1 MTTLSQDHKAIQNM
15 TTVYQK
21 NLHDPKTYKFNIL
34 KPSTNKKLGKKITK
48 GRWKGMKFYTL
59 ALVERETCDP
69 NCEHLEDCYGNNM
82 PFAHRF
88 IANKYLTIR
97 MAKELNVLD
106 KRHPNGYVVRL
117 HILGDF
123 YSVPYVKWWNVQLVN
138 RPALRVY
145 GYSRWHPGSTIGDA
159 LETVRNKH
167 SDSFKIRFSNR
178 PDDPMSANSETLTD
192 KGITCPVQ
200 LDKTPSC
207 GTCGLCWATPKPI
220 RFLSH

>member
-1 MTTLSQDHKAIQNM
+1 MTTLSHDHKAIQNM
-15 TTVYQK
+15 TTLYQK
-21 NLHDPKTYKFNIL
+21 NVFNPKTYKFNIL
-34 KPSTNKKLGKKITK
+34 KPSKNKKLGKKITK

-88 IANKYLTIR
+88 IANKWLLIR
-97 MAKELNVLD
+97 MKPELDDLD
-106 KRHPNGYVVRL
+106 RKHPLGYVIRL

-123 YSVPYVKWWNVQLVN
+123 YSVEYVQWWGEQLDN
-138 RPALRVY
+138 RPALKIY
-145 GYSRWHPGSTIGDA
+145 GYSRCHPGDPIGDA
-159 LETVRNKH
+159 IKGLRDKH
-167 SDSFKIRFSNR
+167 PDRFKIRFSNLL
-178 PDDPMSANSETLTD
+178 DDPLSANSETLTD

-200 LDKTPSC
+200 LEKTPSC